1 MIFFTFSPPLG
12 ASSETAARLCPI
24 HMPMPNCPHIWHTG
38 RPKHELKNCEKLQL
52 HLCEQPIYKANG
64 DYMGEEGD
72 TVDLSVHNAPPSD
85 PQAKECLES

>member
-1 MIFFTFSPPLG
+1 MIFFTFSLPLG
-12 ASSETAARLCPI
+12 ASR
-24 HMPMPNCPHIWHTG
+24 HIWHTG